1 MREKIL
7 SSILLALI
15 TLFASTA
22 VRSTTLVHM
31 SVAQM
36 TQTAELVIRA
46 RCVEN
51 SVSWDQGE
59 IWTFTT
65 FAVEETWKGA
75 ARFQTSNQYLTVRLL
90 GGTLGHFTSNVSG
103 VPRFSPGEEVV
114 LFLEPTGPHG
124 YFSVVS
130 WLQGTFR
137 IHEDLRTGQIIAV
150 QDTAS
155 FETFEPSTQ
164 NSAHRGS
171 AIFVSK
177 IFGAWSIPPIAPTEI
192 AFRKRSNEAPSRHH
206 NSRIAHPHVRAK

>member
-51 SVSWDQGE
+51 SVRWDQGE

-65 FAVEETWKGA
+65 FAVEETWKGQQG
-75 ARFQTSNQYLTVRLL
+75 FSSNQYLTIRLL

-124 YFSVVS
+124 YYSVVS

-164 NSAHRGS
+164 KFRESGLRNIRIEDLRGLVDAADCS
-171 AIFVSK
+171 NRKCVS
-177 IFGAWSIPPIAPTEI
+177 
-192 AFRKRSNEAPSRHH
+192 EA
-206 NSRIAHPHVRAK
+206 KQ